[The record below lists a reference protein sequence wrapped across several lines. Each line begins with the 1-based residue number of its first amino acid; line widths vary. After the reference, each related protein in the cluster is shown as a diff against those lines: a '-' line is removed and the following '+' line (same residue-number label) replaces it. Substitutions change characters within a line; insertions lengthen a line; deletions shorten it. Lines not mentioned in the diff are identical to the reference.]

1 MQSRP
6 YLPNQYNLDNL
17 IYDDIEGSEDKLI
30 VKIYDGKKGKPIYI
44 QTPELTNLFGATK
57 KSNYYELL
65 LPLGGISCLIFKN
78 FMTSLQNK
86 VLADANVNKTNWFKN
101 RKSVKFSPLIKEV
114 NKDVTSTM
122 DQTEDLDKCD
132 EGMIKIKVTNGTIIK
147 KNHEEINAKELS
159 TGKKLRMI
167 IQIYAIWITT
177 VNDTTTFGIYIKPEI
192 IEEKN
197 SYNLEFID
205 EKVIFDSD
213 SDSDSTSSTPTCNS
227 AKSPISVE
235 DGNSAKSSNS
245 SKSNDEEIK
254 YESK

>member
-30 VKIYDGKKGKPIYI
+30 VKIYDSKKGKPIYI

-78 FMTSLQNK
+78 FMSSLQNK
-86 VLADANVNKTNWFKN
+86 VLADANENKTSWFKN

-147 KNHEEINAKELS
+147 RNHEEINAKELS
-159 TGKKLRMI
+159 IGKKLRMI
-167 IQIYAIWITT
+167 IQIYAVWITT

-213 SDSDSTSSTPTCNS
+213 SDSDSDSTSSTPTCNS
-227 AKSPISVE
+227 SK
-235 DGNSAKSSNS
+235 S

>member
-1 MQSRP
+1 MQSKP
-6 YLPNQYNLDNL
+6 YLPHQYNLDNL
-17 IYDDIEGSEDKLI
+17 IYDSVEGSDDKRI
-30 VKIYDGKKGKPIYI
+30 IKIYDNKKGKPIYI

-57 KSNYYELL
+57 RSNYYELL
-65 LPLGGISCLIFKN
+65 LPLGGVSCLIFKQ

-86 VLADANVNKTNWFKN
+86 ILLDANVNKTRWFKN
-101 RKSVKFSPLIKEV
+101 IKSVKFIPLIKEV

-122 DQTEDLDKCD
+122 EQTEELDKCD
-132 EGMIKIKVTNGTIIK
+132 DGMIKIKVTNGTIIK
-147 KNHEEINAKELS
+147 KNHEEINVNEL
-159 TGKKLRMI
+159 TKGKKIRMI
-167 IQIYAIWITT
+167 IQIYAVWITT

-213 SDSDSTSSTPTCNS
+213 SDSDSDSISSTPTCNS
-227 AKSPISVE
+227 A
-235 DGNSAKSSNS
+235 NSTKSS
-245 SKSNDEEIK
+245 DEEIK

>member
-1 MQSRP
+1 
-6 YLPNQYNLDNL
+6 
-17 IYDDIEGSEDKLI
+17 
-30 VKIYDGKKGKPIYI
+30 
-44 QTPELTNLFGATK
+44 
-57 KSNYYELL
+57 
-65 LPLGGISCLIFKN
+65 
-78 FMTSLQNK
+78 
-86 VLADANVNKTNWFKN
+86 
-101 RKSVKFSPLIKEV
+101 
-114 NKDVTSTM
+114 
-122 DQTEDLDKCD
+122 
-132 EGMIKIKVTNGTIIK
+132 
-147 KNHEEINAKELS
+147 
-159 TGKKLRMI
+159 MI

-227 AKSPISVE
+227 AKS
-235 DGNSAKSSNS
+235 AKSANS